1 MLFGAGKGTLQR
13 RGQDRCRGSAQ
24 KKVRE
29 KVLIGYIFFPFLIG
43 SLEPESGLLGLE
55 KISFWSTKEQRR
67 KWENDFVT
75 IFVRKILMVNGF
87 FSFVYRVAFL
97 IPKSCFYI
105 KKSWFSRAGRKI
117 RLKQWSQDLITRTGF
132 MCNMFVR
139 VESNCRSASYLC
151 IIKQLTKSFV
161 EK

>member
-1 MLFGAGKGTLQR
+1 MQVGTGKGTLQR
-13 RGQDRCRGSAQ
+13 RGHDRCRRSAQ
-24 KKVRE
+24 KKVHE
-29 KVLIGYIFFPFLIG
+29 KILIDCNFFPFLIG
-43 SLEPESGLLGLE
+43 SLEPESGLLGFE

-87 FSFVYRVAFL
+87 FSFVYPVAFL
-97 IPKSCFYI
+97 IPKSFFYI
-105 KKSWFSRAGRKI
+105 HNFGFPVLEEKL
-117 RLKQWSQDLITRTGF
+117 RLKHWSQDLITRTGF

>member
-29 KVLIGYIFFPFLIG
+29 KVLIGYNFFPFLIG

-105 KKSWFSRAGRKI
+105 KKS
-117 RLKQWSQDLITRTGF
+117 
-132 MCNMFVR
+132 
-139 VESNCRSASYLC
+139 
-151 IIKQLTKSFV
+151 
-161 EK
+161 

>member
-29 KVLIGYIFFPFLIG
+29 KILIGYNFFPFLIG

-55 KISFWSTKEQRR
+55 KISFCSTKEQRR

-87 FSFVYRVAFL
+87 FSFIYPVAFL

-105 KKSWFSRAGRKI
+105 KKTLVFPSWKKNQAQAMVS
-117 RLKQWSQDLITRTGF
+117 GF
-132 MCNMFVR
+132 DH
-139 VESNCRSASYLC
+139 
-151 IIKQLTKSFV
+151 
-161 EK
+161 

>member
-1 MLFGAGKGTLQR
+1 M
-13 RGQDRCRGSAQ
+13 
-24 KKVRE
+24 RE
-29 KVLIGYIFFPFLIG
+29 KILIGYNFFPFLIG

-87 FSFVYRVAFL
+87 FSFVYPVAFL

-105 KKSWFSRAGRKI
+105 KKTLVFPSWKKNQAQEMVS
-117 RLKQWSQDLITRTGF
+117 GF
-132 MCNMFVR
+132 DH
-139 VESNCRSASYLC
+139 
-151 IIKQLTKSFV
+151 
-161 EK
+161 

>member
-1 MLFGAGKGTLQR
+1 MLVGAGKGTLQR
-13 RGQDRCRGSAQ
+13 RGHDRCRRSAQ
-24 KKVRE
+24 KKVHE
-29 KVLIGYIFFPFLIG
+29 KILIDCNVFSFLKG
-43 SLEPESGLLGLE
+43 SLEPECDLLGFE

-87 FSFVYRVAFL
+87 FSFVYPVSFL

-105 KKSWFSRAGRKI
+105 QNVGFSEMEENI
-117 RLKQWSQDLITRTGF
+117 RLKQWSDLITRTGF

-139 VESNCRSASYLC
+139 VESKLSQG
-151 IIKQLTKSFV
+151 I
-161 EK
+161 

>member
-29 KVLIGYIFFPFLIG
+29 KVLIGYNFFPFLIG

-97 IPKSCFYI
+97 IPKSCFHI

-139 VESNCRSASYLC
+139 VESRSASYLC

-161 EK
+161 KK

>member
-29 KVLIGYIFFPFLIG
+29 KVLIGYNFFPFLIG

-75 IFVRKILMVNGF
+75 IFVRKILMVNGL

-97 IPKSCFYI
+97 IPKSCFHI

-139 VESNCRSASYLC
+139 VESRSASYLC

-161 EK
+161 KK

>member
-1 MLFGAGKGTLQR
+1 MLCYSGQERVLSNGEGKIDVEDLR
-13 RGQDRCRGSAQ
+13 R

-29 KVLIGYIFFPFLIG
+29 KVLIGYNFFPFLIG

-87 FSFVYRVAFL
+87 FLLS
-97 IPKSCFYI
+97 I
-105 KKSWFSRAGRKI
+105 
-117 RLKQWSQDLITRTGF
+117 
-132 MCNMFVR
+132 
-139 VESNCRSASYLC
+139 E
-151 IIKQLTKSFV
+151 
-161 EK
+161 